1 VSTKIQINFI
11 RVFHQGV
18 TYNGRGFTQGG
29 EGYFLLLAWP
39 LLTRLAKAKLLKL
52 IETPMLMGHC

>member
-1 VSTKIQINFI
+1 MIFTMPTKI
-11 RVFHQGV
+11 GA
-18 TYNGRGFTQGG
+18 NGRGFTQGG

-39 LLTRLAKAKLLKL
+39 LLTRLVKAKLLKL

>member
-1 VSTKIQINFI
+1 MQV
-11 RVFHQGV
+11 
-18 TYNGRGFTQGG
+18 G

-52 IETPMLMGHC
+52 IEIPKLMGHC

>member
-1 VSTKIQINFI
+1 MAA
-11 RVFHQGV
+11 
-18 TYNGRGFTQGG
+18 NGRGFTQGG

-52 IETPMLMGHC
+52 IEIPMLKGHC